1 MPLPSVKTT
10 LRPTHMATQEFYIR
24 NESDT
29 EARGP
34 FTTEQLTSLV
44 DSGQLTSATLYY
56 DANTEQWTPI
66 DSNAELKATLFPEK
80 KKLTVRPKQ
89 KLETLN
95 REVEGAA
102 PITVNDMLAA
112 AEGRTADTKDRQD
125 PAEAMGRAAAIGR
138 WTAIAA
144 LVIAALGELVPAA
157 DALVAFD
164 INKLLAT
171 PLVFLGVIDL
181 LLAVVLGL
189 GVVTVYPFVRFRAA
203 LGLGFLGFIFWTHG
217 QTLPFIA
224 LVAGSAGLYI
234 STVVVSLF
242 PALIA
247 AVAALAGF
255 AFVGWHL
262 LSA

>member
-1 MPLPSVKTT
+1 
-10 LRPTHMATQEFYIR
+10 MAMQEFYIR

-34 FTTEQLTSLV
+34 FTTEQLTSLI
-44 DSGQLTSATLYY
+44 DSGQLSPATLYY

-66 DSNAELKATLFPEK
+66 DSNPDLKATLFPEK

-89 KLETLN
+89 TLETLN

-102 PITVNDMLAA
+102 PITVGDMLAA
-112 AEGRTADTKDRQD
+112 AEGRTADTKDRKD

-138 WTAIAA
+138 WAAIVA
-144 LVIAALGELVPAA
+144 LVVAAGGELIPSA
-157 DALVAFD
+157 DALVSMD
-164 INKLLAT
+164 VSRILAA

-181 LLAVVLGL
+181 LLAVLLGL
-189 GVVTVYPFVRFRAA
+189 GVVTIYPFVRFRAA

-217 QTLPFIA
+217 QTLPFLA
-224 LVAGSAGLYI
+224 LVAGSAGLYV
-234 STVVVSLF
+234 STIVVSLL

-247 AVAALAGF
+247 AIAAVGGF
-255 AFVGWHL
+255 ALVSWHL